1 MNLEFIETKIGY
13 TFKNKSLL
21 QTALVHKSYLKERP
35 KDSEIQSDNERL
47 EFLGDAVLE
56 LISTEYLYRNFDE
69 DEGVLTAVRSV
80 LVNATYLSKVGV
92 SLGLDDNIYL
102 SRGEK
107 GETGKAKEMI
117 VADAMEAVIGAMY
130 LDGGYITVQKF
141 IIEHILTIASE
152 VISSSSFK
160 DPKTTLQE
168 LLQEKH
174 KITPQYVLTS
184 TEGKDHEK
192 KFFVA
197 VLQGE
202 IELARGEGLSKQK
215 AETDAAIN
223 ALANIQKD
231 SVETE
236 TKPEL
241 TEEIKPKD

>member
-1 MNLEFIETKIGY
+1 MNLEFIESKIGY
-13 TFKNKSLL
+13 TFKNKSIL

-35 KDSEIQSDNERL
+35 KDSEINSDNERL

-56 LISTEYLYRNFDE
+56 LISTEYLYKTFEE

-80 LVNATYLSKVGV
+80 LVNATYLSKIGI

-107 GETGKAKEMI
+107 GESGKAKEMI

-130 LDGGYITVQKF
+130 LDGGYNAAQKF
-141 IIEHILTIASE
+141 IINNILPIATE
-152 VISSSSFK
+152 VIANSSFK

-192 KFFVA
+192 RFFVA

-202 IELARGEGLSKQK
+202 LELAKGEGLSKQK
-215 AETDAAIN
+215 AETDAAIK
-223 ALANIQKD
+223 ALEYLQNH
-231 SVETE
+231 
-236 TKPEL
+236 PE
-241 TEEIKPKD
+241 PKLSIESDIIE